1 MPAYEIYYLKNDGAF
16 AAALSATCRDDKEAK
31 ILAHAMKLAATRRIE
46 VWDGERLV
54 YERPERLPARG
65 ALPFAEVVRP

>member
-1 MPAYEIYYLKNDGAF
+1 MPAYEIYYLKPNGVLG
-16 AAALSATCRDDKEAK
+16 AALSATCRDDKEAK

-54 YERPERLPARG
+54 YERPETPPARSKL
-65 ALPFAEVVRP
+65 AFAEVVRP